1 MKRFMGALA
10 TYPARALAGW
20 YGILVVSGTLLLLLP
35 ACRAADTSPMS
46 FSDGLFT
53 AASAACV
60 TGLVV
65 RDVTEFSALGQG
77 VILALIQLGGIGI
90 MTVATLVVVQL
101 TGRQTLRQL
110 VLARES
116 LGVGLHEDL
125 GRVLVRVISVTV
137 IFELIGAVVLAGY
150 RVSDLSLPQAAWWGL
165 FHSVSAFCNA
175 GFALSPDNLAP
186 WVDSTLV
193 NLTVIGL
200 VVLGGLGFP
209 VLVDLFSRRRS
220 RPLRWRE
227 LHFHSQ
233 LVITASAAL
242 LLIGTLAILA
252 LEYSNA
258 FAGQGLAQSTMTA
271 FFHSA
276 SARTAG
282 FSTLDIA
289 GFSNATLFVLIL
301 LMWVGGGPGSAAGGI
316 KVTTIAVLVL
326 YGYGR
331 MRGRQEIGLFRH
343 RISTHSVGTAA
354 VVVIAGI
361 TLIVTSLVFMLMAE
375 QSGIPH
381 NGGAD
386 FLDITFETFSAF
398 STVGLSMGITPELG
412 ELGRL
417 ITVLTMYV
425 GRIGPLIAFT
435 LLSRRPHGPAI
446 RHPEAE
452 IQIG

>member
-1 MKRFMGALA
+1 M
-10 TYPARALAGW
+10 T
-20 YGILVVSGTLLLLLP
+20 
-35 ACRAADTSPMS
+35 
-46 FSDGLFT
+46 FSDALFT
-53 AASAACV
+53 ATSAACV

-65 RDVTEFSALGQG
+65 RDVAEFSALGQG
-77 VILALIQLGGIGI
+77 IILALIQLGGIGI

-125 GRVLVRVISVTV
+125 GRVLVRVVSITIV
-137 IFELIGAVVLAGY
+137 FELIGAAVLAAY
-150 RVSDLSLPQAAWWGL
+150 RLSDLSLSEAVWWGL
-165 FHSVSAFCNA
+165 FHAVSAFCNA
-175 GFALSPDNLAP
+175 GFALSPQNLAP
-186 WVDSTLV
+186 WADSALV
-193 NLTVIGL
+193 NLTITVL

-209 VLVDLFSRRRS
+209 VLVDIFTHRRR

-331 MRGRQEIGLFRH
+331 MRGRQEIGLFHH
-343 RISTHSVGTAA
+343 RISAHSVATAA

-412 ELGRL
+412 ELGRF

-425 GRIGPLIAFT
+425 GRIGPLIVFT

>member
-1 MKRFMGALA
+1 MGALA

-20 YGILVVSGTLLLLLP
+20 YGILVVAGTLLLLLP
-35 ACRAADTSPMS
+35 ACRAIGSSPMT
-46 FSDGLFT
+46 FSDALFT
-53 AASAACV
+53 ATSAACV

-65 RDVTEFSALGQG
+65 RDVAEFSALGQG
-77 VILALIQLGGIGI
+77 IILALIQLGGIGI

-125 GRVLVRVISVTV
+125 GRVLVRVVSMTIV
-137 IFELIGAVVLAGY
+137 FELIGAAVLAAY
-150 RVSDLSLPQAAWWGL
+150 RLSDLSLSEAVWWGL
-165 FHSVSAFCNA
+165 FHAVSAFCNA
-175 GFALSPDNLAP
+175 GFALSPQNLAP
-186 WVDSTLV
+186 WADSALV
-193 NLTVIGL
+193 NLTITVL

-209 VLVDLFSRRRS
+209 VLVDLFTHRRR

-331 MRGRQEIGLFRH
+331 MRGRQEIGLFHH
-343 RISTHSVGTAA
+343 RISAHSVATAA

-412 ELGRL
+412 ELGRF

-425 GRIGPLIAFT
+425 GRIGPLIVFT

>member
-1 MKRFMGALA
+1 MGALA

-20 YGILVVSGTLLLLLP
+20 YGILVVAGTLLLLLP
-35 ACRAADTSPMS
+35 ACRAAGSSPMS
-46 FSDGLFT
+46 FSDALFIAT
-53 AASAACV
+53 SAACV

-65 RDVTEFSALGQG
+65 RDVAEFSALGQG
-77 VILALIQLGGIGI
+77 IILALIQLGGIGI

-125 GRVLVRVISVTV
+125 GRVLVRVVSMTIV
-137 IFELIGAVVLAGY
+137 FELIGAAVLAAY
-150 RVSDLSLPQAAWWGL
+150 RLSDLSLSEAVWWGL
-165 FHSVSAFCNA
+165 FHAVSAFCNA
-175 GFALSPDNLAP
+175 GFALSPQNLAP
-186 WVDSTLV
+186 WADSALV
-193 NLTVIGL
+193 NLTITVL

-209 VLVDLFSRRRS
+209 VLVDLFTHRRR

-331 MRGRQEIGLFRH
+331 MRGRQEIGLFHH
-343 RISTHSVGTAA
+343 RISTHSVATAA

-412 ELGRL
+412 ELGRF

-425 GRIGPLIAFT
+425 GRIGPLIVFT

>member
-1 MKRFMGALA
+1 MGALA

-20 YGILVVSGTLLLLLP
+20 YGILVVAGTLLLLLP
-35 ACRAADTSPMS
+35 ACRAAGSSPMS
-46 FSDGLFT
+46 FSDALFIAT
-53 AASAACV
+53 SAACV

-65 RDVTEFSALGQG
+65 RDVAEFSALGQG
-77 VILALIQLGGIGI
+77 IILCLIQLVGIGI

-125 GRVLVRVISVTV
+125 GRVLVRVMTVTLV
-137 IFELIGAVVLAGY
+137 FELAGAAVLAVY
-150 RVSDLSLPQAAWWGL
+150 RLADLSVPEAAWWGL

-175 GFALSPDNLAP
+175 GLALSPDNLAP
-186 WVDSTLV
+186 WADSAVV
-193 NLTVIGL
+193 NLTIVML

-209 VLVDLFSRRRS
+209 VLVDIFTHRRR

-233 LVITASAAL
+233 LVITASAVL

-252 LEYSNA
+252 LEHANA
-258 FAGQGLAQSTMTA
+258 LAGQGLAQSAMTA
-271 FFHSA
+271 LFHSA

-282 FSTLDIA
+282 FSTMDIA

-316 KVTTIAVLVL
+316 KVTTIAVLIL
-326 YGYGR
+326 YGFGR
-331 MRGRQEIGLFRH
+331 LRGHQEIGLFHH
-343 RISTHSVGTAA
+343 RISAHSVAAAA
-354 VVVIAGI
+354 VVVIAGT
-361 TLIVTSLVFMLMAE
+361 TLIVTSLIFMLTAE
-375 QSGIPH
+375 QSGLPH

-398 STVGLSMGITPELG
+398 STVGLSTGITKELG
-412 ELGRL
+412 EFGRY
-417 ITVLTMYV
+417 IVVLTMYV
-425 GRIGPLIAFT
+425 GRIGPLVVFT
-435 LLSRRPHGPAI
+435 LMTRRQQGPAI

-452 IQIG
+452 IHIG